1 MGSEFLTSPFDNL
14 LKPVD
19 DHLIVH
25 NELMSSLILGN
36 RIQIHSSEHGIP
48 DLDTTKIV
56 IIGIPENRNS
66 IDYLGDELNLNEIR
80 KSFYNLYPGNWSTE
94 IADLGNLILGE
105 NVEQTYG
112 RIISMLSI
120 LFEKNIIPII
130 IGGSHDLLYANYRA
144 YDSFKSTVN
153 IVNID
158 SNFDIGDSAK
168 PINNLSYLG
177 KIILDEPHNLF
188 NYSNLGYQT
197 YHNSQ
202 EEIDLMENLYFES
215 YRLGEV
221 CSNIRLSE
229 PVMRDADIVSIDLK
243 SVRASELSSRQKF
256 SPNGF
261 DGKEICSL
269 SRYAGISN
277 KVSSFGIY
285 EYKSS
290 NEDEITEMLISQ
302 IVWYFIEGVN
312 CRIQDSDF
320 QNDEDYNKFTVIVDE
335 YELVFYQNKITSR
348 WWIEIIGD
356 GSNNKLKQ
364 NTLLPCTLDDYE
376 VAKNGMIPERWFKA
390 IKKKCFINLYKIMTV
405 RKINYLRM

>member
-36 RIQIHSSEHGIP
+36 KIQIHTSKHGIP
-48 DLDTTKIV
+48 DLDTTRIV

-144 YDSFKSTVN
+144 YDSFKSSVN

-221 CSNIRLSE
+221 SSNLRLSE

-261 DGKEICSL
+261 DGKEICAL

-302 IVWYFIEGVN
+302 IIWYFIEGVN

-335 YELVFYQNKITSR
+335 YELIFYQNKITSR

-376 VAKNGMIPERWFKA
+376 VAKNGSIPERWFKA
-390 IKKKCFINLYKIMTV
+390 IKKNVL
-405 RKINYLRM
+405 

>member
-36 RIQIHSSEHGIP
+36 KIQIHTSEHGIP
-48 DLDTTKIV
+48 DLDTTRIV

-80 KSFYNLYPGNWSTE
+80 KSLYNLYPGNWSTE

-229 PVMRDADIVSIDLK
+229 PVMRDADIVSVDLK

-261 DGKEICSL
+261 DGKEICAL

-302 IVWYFIEGVN
+302 IIWYFIEGVN

-356 GSNNKLKQ
+356 ESNNKLKQ

-390 IKKKCFINLYKIMTV
+390 IKKNVI
-405 RKINYLRM
+405 

>member
-36 RIQIHSSEHGIP
+36 KIQIHTSERGIP

-80 KSFYNLYPGNWSTE
+80 KSLYNLYPGNWSTE

-105 NVEQTYG
+105 NIEQTYG

-261 DGKEICSL
+261 DGKEICAL

-277 KVSSFGIY
+277 KVSSFAIY

-302 IVWYFIEGVN
+302 IIWYFIEGVN
-312 CRIQDSDF
+312 FRVQDSDF

-335 YELVFYQNKITSR
+335 YELIFYQNKITSR
-348 WWIEIIGD
+348 WWIEIISD

-364 NTLLPCTLDDYE
+364 NSLLPCTLDDYE
-376 VAKNGMIPERWFKA
+376 VAKNGSIPERWFKA
-390 IKKKCFINLYKIMTV
+390 IKKNVL
-405 RKINYLRM
+405 

>member
-1 MGSEFLTSPFDNL
+1 MASEFLTSPFDNL

-36 RIQIHSSEHGIP
+36 RIKIHTSQNGIP
-48 DLDTTKIV
+48 DLDSVKIV

-66 IDYLGDELNLNEIR
+66 VDYLGDELNLNEIR
-80 KSFYNLYPGNWSTE
+80 KSFYNLYPGNWSSN
-94 IADLGNLILGE
+94 IADLGNLILGD

-112 RIISMLSI
+112 RLISLLSI
-120 LFEKNIIPII
+120 LFEKGIIPLIV
-130 IGGSHDLLYANYRA
+130 GGSHDLLYANYRS

-153 IVNID
+153 LVNID
-158 SNFDIGDSAK
+158 SNFDLGDSSK

-188 NYSNLGYQT
+188 NYSNIGFQT

-221 CSNIRLSE
+221 SSNIRLAE

-261 DGKEICSL
+261 DGKEICAL

-277 KVSSFGIY
+277 KVTSFGIY

-302 IVWYFIEGVN
+302 IIWYFIEGVN
-312 CRIQDSDF
+312 CRVKDSDF
-320 QNDEDYNKFTVIVDE
+320 QNEQDYNKFTVIVDE

-348 WWIEIIGD
+348 WWIEIVAE

-364 NTLLPCTLDDYE
+364 NTLLPCTHDDYE
-376 VAKNGMIPERWFKA
+376 DAKNGVIPERWFKA
-390 IKKKCFINLYKIMTV
+390 IKKNVL
-405 RKINYLRM
+405 

>member
-36 RIQIHSSEHGIP
+36 KIQIHTSEHGIP

-80 KSFYNLYPGNWSTE
+80 KSLYNLYPGNWSTE

-105 NVEQTYG
+105 SVEQTYG

-221 CSNIRLSE
+221 SSNIRLSE
-229 PVMRDADIVSIDLK
+229 PVMRDADIVSVDLK

-261 DGKEICSL
+261 DGKEICAL

-312 CRIQDSDF
+312 CRVQDSDF

-390 IKKKCFINLYKIMTV
+390 IKKNVL
-405 RKINYLRM
+405 

>member
-36 RIQIHSSEHGIP
+36 KIQIHSSEHGIP
-48 DLDTTKIV
+48 DLDTTRIV

-302 IVWYFIEGVN
+302 IIWYFIEGVN
-312 CRIQDSDF
+312 CRVQDSDF

-390 IKKKCFINLYKIMTV
+390 IKKNVL
-405 RKINYLRM
+405 

>member
-36 RIQIHSSEHGIP
+36 KIQIHTSEHGIP

-80 KSFYNLYPGNWSTE
+80 KSLYNLYPGNWSTE

-105 NVEQTYG
+105 SVEQTYG

-229 PVMRDADIVSIDLK
+229 PVMRDADIVSVDLK

-261 DGKEICSL
+261 DGKEICTF

-277 KVSSFGIY
+277 RVSSFGIY

-376 VAKNGMIPERWFKA
+376 EAKNGMIPERWFKA
-390 IKKKCFINLYKIMTV
+390 IKKNVL
-405 RKINYLRM
+405 

>member
-1 MGSEFLTSPFDNL
+1 MASEFLTSPFDNL

-36 RIQIHSSEHGIP
+36 RIKIHTSQNGIP
-48 DLDTTKIV
+48 DLDSVKIV

-66 IDYLGDELNLNEIR
+66 VDYLGDELNLNEIR
-80 KSFYNLYPGNWSTE
+80 KSFYNLYPGNWSSN

-112 RIISMLSI
+112 RLISLLSI
-120 LFEKNIIPII
+120 LFEKGIIPLIV
-130 IGGSHDLLYANYRA
+130 GGSHDLLYANYRS

-158 SNFDIGDSAK
+158 SNFDLGDSSK

-188 NYSNLGYQT
+188 NYSNLGFQT

-221 CSNIRLSE
+221 SSNIRLAE

-261 DGKEICSL
+261 DGKEICAL

-277 KVSSFGIY
+277 KVTSFGIY

-302 IVWYFIEGVN
+302 IIWYFIEGVN
-312 CRIQDSDF
+312 CRVKDSDF
-320 QNDEDYNKFTVIVDE
+320 QNEQDYNKFTVIVDE

-348 WWIEIIGD
+348 WWIEIIGE

-364 NTLLPCTLDDYE
+364 NTLLPCTHDDYE
-376 VAKNGMIPERWFKA
+376 DAKNGMIPERWFKA
-390 IKKKCFINLYKIMTV
+390 IKKNVL
-405 RKINYLRM
+405 

>member
-36 RIQIHSSEHGIP
+36 KIQIHTSKHGLP
-48 DLDTTKIV
+48 DLDTTRIV

-80 KSFYNLYPGNWSTE
+80 KSLYNLYPGNWSTE

-144 YDSFKSTVN
+144 YDSFKSSVN

-229 PVMRDADIVSIDLK
+229 PVMRDADIVSVDLK

-261 DGKEICSL
+261 DGKEICAL

-302 IVWYFIEGVN
+302 IIWYFIEGIN
-312 CRIQDSDF
+312 CRIKDSDF

-390 IKKKCFINLYKIMTV
+390 IKKNVL
-405 RKINYLRM
+405 

>member
-348 WWIEIIGD
+348 WWIEIISD

-390 IKKKCFINLYKIMTV
+390 IKKNVL
-405 RKINYLRM
+405 

>member
-1 MGSEFLTSPFDNL
+1 MVSEFLTSPFDNL

-36 RIQIHSSEHGIP
+36 KIQIHTSERGIP

-56 IIGIPENRNS
+56 IIGVPENRNS

-80 KSFYNLYPGNWSTE
+80 KSLYNLYPGNWSTE

-105 NVEQTYG
+105 SVEQTYG

-221 CSNIRLSE
+221 SSNLRLSE
-229 PVMRDADIVSIDLK
+229 PVMRDADLVSVDLK

-261 DGKEICSL
+261 DGKEICAL

-302 IVWYFIEGVN
+302 IIWYFIEGVN

-376 VAKNGMIPERWFKA
+376 VAKNGSIPERWFKA
-390 IKKKCFINLYKIMTV
+390 IKKNVL
-405 RKINYLRM
+405 

>member
-36 RIQIHSSEHGIP
+36 KIQIHTSERGIP

-80 KSFYNLYPGNWSTE
+80 KSLYNLYPGNWSTE

-105 NVEQTYG
+105 NIEQTYG

-120 LFEKNIIPII
+120 LFEKKIIPII

-177 KIILDEPHNLF
+177 KIILDKPHNLF

-261 DGKEICSL
+261 DGKEICAL

-277 KVSSFGIY
+277 KVSSFAIY

-302 IVWYFIEGVN
+302 IIWYFIEGVN
-312 CRIQDSDF
+312 FRVQDSDF

-335 YELVFYQNKITSR
+335 YELIFYQNKITSR
-348 WWIEIIGD
+348 WWIEIISD

-364 NTLLPCTLDDYE
+364 NSLLPCTLDDYE
-376 VAKNGMIPERWFKA
+376 VAKNGSIPERWFKA
-390 IKKKCFINLYKIMTV
+390 IKKNVL
-405 RKINYLRM
+405 

>member
-36 RIQIHSSEHGIP
+36 KIQIHTSERGIP

-56 IIGIPENRNS
+56 IIGVPENRNS

-80 KSFYNLYPGNWSTE
+80 KSLYNLYPGNWSTE

-105 NVEQTYG
+105 SVEQTYG

-221 CSNIRLSE
+221 SSNIRLSE
-229 PVMRDADIVSIDLK
+229 PVMRDADIVSVDLK

-261 DGKEICSL
+261 DGKEICAL

-302 IVWYFIEGVN
+302 IIWYFIEGVN

-390 IKKKCFINLYKIMTV
+390 IKKNVL
-405 RKINYLRM
+405 

>member
-36 RIQIHSSEHGIP
+36 KIQIHTSKHGIP
-48 DLDTTKIV
+48 DLDPTKIV
-56 IIGIPENRNS
+56 IIGIPEIRNS

-130 IGGSHDLLYANYRA
+130 VGGSHDMLYANYRA
-144 YDSFKSTVN
+144 YDSFKNTVN

-158 SNFDIGDSAK
+158 SNFDLGDSAK

-202 EEIDLMENLYFES
+202 EGIDLMENLYFES

-229 PVMRDADIVSIDLK
+229 PVMRDADIVSVDLK

-261 DGKEICSL
+261 DGKEICAL

-302 IVWYFIEGVN
+302 IIWYFIEGVN

-390 IKKKCFINLYKIMTV
+390 IKKNVL
-405 RKINYLRM
+405 

>member
-36 RIQIHSSEHGIP
+36 KIQIHTSERGIP

-56 IIGIPENRNS
+56 IIGVPENRNS

-302 IVWYFIEGVN
+302 IIWYFIEGVN

-335 YELVFYQNKITSR
+335 YELIFYQNKITSR

-376 VAKNGMIPERWFKA
+376 VAKNGSIPERWFKA
-390 IKKKCFINLYKIMTV
+390 IKKNVL
-405 RKINYLRM
+405 

>member
-36 RIQIHSSEHGIP
+36 KIQIHTSEHGIP

-80 KSFYNLYPGNWSTE
+80 KSLYNLYPGNWSTE

-105 NVEQTYG
+105 SVEQTYG

-221 CSNIRLSE
+221 SSNIRLSE
-229 PVMRDADIVSIDLK
+229 PVMRDADIVSVDLK

-261 DGKEICSL
+261 DGKEICAL

-302 IVWYFIEGVN
+302 IIWYFIEGVN

-390 IKKKCFINLYKIMTV
+390 IKKNVL
-405 RKINYLRM
+405 

>member
-36 RIQIHSSEHGIP
+36 KIQIHTSERGIP

-66 IDYLGDELNLNEIR
+66 TDYLGDELNLNEIR
-80 KSFYNLYPGNWSTE
+80 KSLYNLYPGNWSTE

-229 PVMRDADIVSIDLK
+229 PVMRDADIVSVDLK

-261 DGKEICSL
+261 DGKEICAL

-302 IVWYFIEGVN
+302 IIWYFIEGVN

-390 IKKKCFINLYKIMTV
+390 IKKNVL
-405 RKINYLRM
+405 

>member
-36 RIQIHSSEHGIP
+36 KIQIHTSEHGIP

-66 IDYLGDELNLNEIR
+66 TDYLGDELNLNEIR
-80 KSFYNLYPGNWSTE
+80 KSLYNLYPGNWSTE

-105 NVEQTYG
+105 NFEQTYG

-177 KIILDEPHNLF
+177 KIILDQPHNLF

-229 PVMRDADIVSIDLK
+229 PVMRDADIVSVDLK

-261 DGKEICSL
+261 DGKEICAL

-302 IVWYFIEGVN
+302 IIWYFIEGVN

-348 WWIEIIGD
+348 WWIEIIVD

-390 IKKKCFINLYKIMTV
+390 IKKNVL
-405 RKINYLRM
+405 

>member
-36 RIQIHSSEHGIP
+36 KIQIHTSKHGLP
-48 DLDTTKIV
+48 DLDTTRIV

-80 KSFYNLYPGNWSTE
+80 KSLYNLYPGNWSTE

-105 NVEQTYG
+105 SVEQTYG

-221 CSNIRLSE
+221 SSNIRLSE
-229 PVMRDADIVSIDLK
+229 PVMRDADIVSVDLK

-261 DGKEICSL
+261 DGKEICAL

-302 IVWYFIEGVN
+302 IIWYFIEGVN

-390 IKKKCFINLYKIMTV
+390 IKKNVL
-405 RKINYLRM
+405 

>member
-36 RIQIHSSEHGIP
+36 KIQIHTSEDGIP

-80 KSFYNLYPGNWSTE
+80 KSLYNLYPGNWSTE

-105 NVEQTYG
+105 SVEQTYG

-229 PVMRDADIVSIDLK
+229 PVMRDADIVTIDLK

-390 IKKKCFINLYKIMTV
+390 IKKNVL
-405 RKINYLRM
+405 

>member
-229 PVMRDADIVSIDLK
+229 PVMRDADIVSVDLK

-390 IKKKCFINLYKIMTV
+390 IKKNVL
-405 RKINYLRM
+405 

>member
-36 RIQIHSSEHGIP
+36 KIQIHSSEHGIP
-48 DLDTTKIV
+48 DLDTTRIV

-80 KSFYNLYPGNWSTE
+80 KSLYNLYPGNWSTE

-105 NVEQTYG
+105 SVEQTYG

-221 CSNIRLSE
+221 SSNIRLSE
-229 PVMRDADIVSIDLK
+229 PVMRDADIVSVDLK

-261 DGKEICSL
+261 DGKEICAL

-302 IVWYFIEGVN
+302 IIWYFIEGVN
-312 CRIQDSDF
+312 CRVQDSDF

-390 IKKKCFINLYKIMTV
+390 IKKNVL
-405 RKINYLRM
+405 

>member
-36 RIQIHSSEHGIP
+36 KIQIHTSEHGIP

-80 KSFYNLYPGNWSTE
+80 KSLYNLYPGNWSTE

-221 CSNIRLSE
+221 SYNIRLSE
-229 PVMRDADIVSIDLK
+229 PVMRDADIVSVDLK

-261 DGKEICSL
+261 DGKEICAL

-302 IVWYFIEGVN
+302 IIWYFIEGVN
-312 CRIQDSDF
+312 CRVQDSDF

-335 YELVFYQNKITSR
+335 YELVFYQNKVTSR

-390 IKKKCFINLYKIMTV
+390 IKKNVL
-405 RKINYLRM
+405 

>member
-1 MGSEFLTSPFDNL
+1 MGSDFLTSPFDNL

-36 RIQIHSSEHGIP
+36 RIKIHTSQNGIP
-48 DLDTTKIV
+48 DLDSVKIV

-66 IDYLGDELNLNEIR
+66 VDYLGDELNLNEIR
-80 KSFYNLYPGNWSTE
+80 KSFYNLYPGNWSSN

-112 RIISMLSI
+112 RLISLLSI
-120 LFEKNIIPII
+120 LFEKGIIPLIV
-130 IGGSHDLLYANYRA
+130 GGSHDLLYANYRS

-158 SNFDIGDSAK
+158 SNFDLGDSSK

-188 NYSNLGYQT
+188 NYSNLGFQT

-221 CSNIRLSE
+221 SSNIRLAE

-261 DGKEICSL
+261 DGKEICAL

-277 KVSSFGIY
+277 KVTSFGIY

-302 IVWYFIEGVN
+302 IIWYFIEGVN
-312 CRIQDSDF
+312 CRVKDSDF
-320 QNDEDYNKFTVIVDE
+320 QNEQDYNKFTVIVDE

-376 VAKNGMIPERWFKA
+376 VAKNGSIPERWFKA
-390 IKKKCFINLYKIMTV
+390 IKKNVL
-405 RKINYLRM
+405 

>member
-158 SNFDIGDSAK
+158 SNFDIGDSAN

-390 IKKKCFINLYKIMTV
+390 IKKNVL
-405 RKINYLRM
+405 

>member
-36 RIQIHSSEHGIP
+36 KIQIHTSRRGIP

-80 KSFYNLYPGNWSTE
+80 KSLYNLYPGNWSTE

-105 NVEQTYG
+105 NIEQTYG

-229 PVMRDADIVSIDLK
+229 PVMRDADIVSVDLK

-261 DGKEICSL
+261 DGKEICAL

-277 KVSSFGIY
+277 RVSSFGIF

-302 IVWYFIEGVN
+302 IIWYFIEGVN

-320 QNDEDYNKFTVIVDE
+320 QNYEDYNKFTVIVDE
-335 YELVFYQNKITSR
+335 YELIFYQNKITSR
-348 WWIEIIGD
+348 WWIEIISD

-364 NTLLPCTLDDYE
+364 NSLLPCTLDDYE
-376 VAKNGMIPERWFKA
+376 VAKNGSIPERWFKA
-390 IKKKCFINLYKIMTV
+390 IKKNVL
-405 RKINYLRM
+405 

>member
-1 MGSEFLTSPFDNL
+1 MASEFLTSPFDNL

-36 RIQIHSSEHGIP
+36 RIKIHTSQNGIP
-48 DLDTTKIV
+48 DLDSVKIV

-66 IDYLGDELNLNEIR
+66 VDYLGDELNLNEIR
-80 KSFYNLYPGNWSTE
+80 KSFYNLYPGNWSSN

-112 RIISMLSI
+112 RLISLLSI
-120 LFEKNIIPII
+120 LFEKGIIPLIV
-130 IGGSHDLLYANYRA
+130 GGSHDLLYANYRS

-158 SNFDIGDSAK
+158 SNFDLGDSSK

-188 NYSNLGYQT
+188 NYSNLGFQT

-221 CSNIRLSE
+221 SSNIRLAE

-261 DGKEICSL
+261 DGKEICAL

-277 KVSSFGIY
+277 KVTSFGIY

-302 IVWYFIEGVN
+302 IIWYFIEGVN
-312 CRIQDSDF
+312 CRVKDSDF
-320 QNDEDYNKFTVIVDE
+320 QNEQDYNKFTVIVDE

-348 WWIEIIGD
+348 WWIEIVAE

-364 NTLLPCTLDDYE
+364 NTLLPCTHDDYE
-376 VAKNGMIPERWFKA
+376 DAKNGMIPERWFKA
-390 IKKKCFINLYKIMTV
+390 IKKNVL
-405 RKINYLRM
+405 